1 MFVTMAMRSICSN
14 RFSFTRAYYYV
25 YISEYNVTIR
35 SQGMLTAHVLFCL
48 PSWYRL
54 TDCLQGYIPDCN
66 DNNVQDLEEKLNDF
80 PEDVLVEH
88 AVHVWHITVRHHQ
101 DLLQNASS
109 ECY

>member
-1 MFVTMAMRSICSN
+1 MGPFVPKACIQHMCCFA
-14 RFSFTRAYYYV
+14 F
-25 YISEYNVTIR
+25 
-35 SQGMLTAHVLFCL
+35 L
-48 PSWYRL
+48 PPWYRL

>member
-1 MFVTMAMRSICSN
+1 MYI
-14 RFSFTRAYYYV
+14 
-25 YISEYNVTIR
+25 YISECNETIH
-35 SQGMLTAHVLFCL
+35 SQGMHTAHVLFCL
-48 PSWYRL
+48 PLLPLLRL

-101 DLLQNASS
+101 DLLQNATS